1 MEYTYE
7 LLRKC
12 DGLRFRAEFYAS
24 PKEGVIKVAEDCV
37 YLCYGNDVL
46 RPEFN
51 YMKTLKVLEGQ
62 PLNCGRISH
71 FEIVPRDPET
81 YQDWQVGDKV
91 TERPGET
98 QTVIFRSG
106 ELMVTKRFNGEASC
120 PFTCGEFFEKGYR
133 LVLTDIEKQIIEE
146 KNPKWKPQDGDILTN
161 EEALVIYA
169 GTKDDGGII
178 SYVGVDIE
186 DSSSM
191 TTEIGPGWGF
201 SRDYRPATY
210 EEKQLLFEVLAKNG
224 KRWNAEKKVVED
236 IEPEA
241 DEPENNNEPDDVQK
255 MISNALTGYTPKGDI
270 EGFPIEVIAKMLER
284 QYEQNGKIDISVF
297 EKNRA
302 DGFEWHRTI
311 EGVGFWASVIIHRSF
326 SIFFEKYPKTE
337 HTFKKYDTV
346 LTRNED
352 DDIWYPTIF
361 SRYGEDKYYVLS
373 IIGDFAYNQCIPLNK
388 DTEKLIGTT
397 DKYDWQ

>member
-1 MEYTYE
+1 MEYNYE

-12 DGLRFRAEFYAS
+12 DRLRFRAEFYAL

-46 RPEFN
+46 RPEFD
-51 YMKTLKVLEGQ
+51 YKKTLKVLEGQ

-146 KNPKWKPQDGDILTN
+146 RTKAEWKPQDGDICYLSAN
-161 EEALVIYA
+161 NRWIFVNK
-169 GTKDDGGII
+169 KD
-178 SYVGVDIE
+178 SAFHYVLYVGLCLERDRIYYNGNVIF
-186 DSSSM
+186 
-191 TTEIGPGWGF
+191 TTPAEF
-201 SRDYRPATY
+201 RPATD
-210 EEKQLLFEVLAKNG
+210 EEKQRLFDAMARAG

-236 IEPEA
+236 IPAETKTAKHDFKKFDPVLVR
-241 DEPENNNEPDDVQK
+241 DSDGSPWTPGVFDSKRNNDN
-255 MISNALTGYTPKGDI
+255 
-270 EGFPIEVIAKMLER
+270 
-284 QYEQNGKIDISVF
+284 SVF
-297 EKNRA
+297 
-302 DGFEWHRTI
+302 
-311 EGVGFWASVIIHRSF
+311 
-326 SIFFEKYPKTE
+326 KY
-337 HTFKKYDTV
+337 TV
-346 LTRNED
+346 MGCVP
-352 DDIWYPTIF
+352 Y
-361 SRYGEDKYYVLS
+361 
-373 IIGDFAYNQCIPLNK
+373 AQCIPLNEK
-388 DTEKLIGTT
+388 TEHLLGTS
-397 DKYDWQ
+397 DNYEEEQL